1 MKQLILF
8 ALLLLAANTQA
19 QEVEPQKSLLWKIE
33 HPNSEKTSYLYGT
46 MHISGR
52 LAYHLGEEFFNA
64 LESTDAVALD
74 EGKEIYM
81 KNCVACHGNEGQ
93 GGVGPNLADDYSI
106 HGASVNENR
115 VSRCRCRKGLY
126 LPYLSQCSSRST
138 DTSHHSDVSS
148 NVLPSARVMAT

>member
-52 LAYHLGEEFFNA
+52 LAYHLGEEFFNYFPCN
-64 LESTDAVALD
+64 
-74 EGKEIYM
+74 I
-81 KNCVACHGNEGQ
+81 
-93 GGVGPNLADDYSI
+93 
-106 HGASVNENR
+106 
-115 VSRCRCRKGLY
+115 
-126 LPYLSQCSSRST
+126 
-138 DTSHHSDVSS
+138 
-148 NVLPSARVMAT
+148 